1 MCEVVARPA
10 ILTFVFV
17 FLGFLAV
24 DQKTRAASDLL
35 SAARGRSVELLVFEH
50 RDCVYC
56 RVFRSDTLPRY
67 RESENA
73 SKAPI
78 RFVSIEH
85 TDTTNL
91 KLSGAIQMVPTFV
104 LMQDGRE
111 VGRIAGYWAP
121 DNFFKMLSN
130 LMLRTDD

>member
-1 MCEVVARPA
+1 MLSRPA
-10 ILTFVFV
+10 VLTFVFV
-17 FLGFLAV
+17 FLGLLAL
-24 DQKTRAASDLL
+24 DQKSRAASDLL
-35 SAARGRSVELLVFEH
+35 SAARGSSVELLVFEH

-56 RVFRSDTLPRY
+56 RVFRADTLPRY
-67 RESENA
+67 KESENA
-73 SKAPI
+73 VKAPI

-85 TDTTNL
+85 TSTDNL
-91 KLSGAIQMVPTFV
+91 KLNGAIQMVPTFV

>member
-1 MCEVVARPA
+1 MLTRSA

-17 FLGFLAV
+17 FLGLLAV
-24 DQKTRAASDLL
+24 DQQSRAASDLL
-35 SAARGRSVELLVFEH
+35 SAARGRTVELLVFEH

-56 RVFRSDTLPRY
+56 RVFRADTLPRY

-73 SKAPI
+73 AKAPI

-85 TDTTNL
+85 ADTTTL
-91 KLSGAIQMVPTFV
+91 KLNGAIQMVPTFV
-104 LMQDGRE
+104 LMQDGQE

>member
-1 MCEVVARPA
+1 MVARPA

-17 FLGFLAV
+17 FLGLLAV

-35 SAARGRSVELLVFEH
+35 SSARGRSVELLVFEH